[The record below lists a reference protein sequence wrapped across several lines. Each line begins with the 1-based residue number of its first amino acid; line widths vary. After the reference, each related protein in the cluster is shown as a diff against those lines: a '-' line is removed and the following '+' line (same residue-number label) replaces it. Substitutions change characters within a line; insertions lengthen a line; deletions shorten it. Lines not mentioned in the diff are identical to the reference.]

1 MSGLQNKDIT
11 ESQKEQDENVPEE
24 EKEKLI
30 NIDYKTTISL
40 TNRINNTIALV
51 QRVESVKQDYDQK
64 QAGNQIL
71 QTYINNLMTSNVL
84 SSAGAG
90 AVSGGIGKKD
100 G

>member
-1 MSGLQNKDIT
+1 MSGLQNEIT
-11 ESQKEQDENVPEE
+11 ESQKQQDENVSEE

-30 NIDYKTTISL
+30 NKVVEL
-40 TNRINNTIALV
+40 QEGLKALGE
-51 QRVESVKQDYDQK
+51 RVESVKQDYDQK

-71 QTYINNLMTSNVL
+71 QTYINNLMSSNVL
-84 SSAGAG
+84 SSAGAGAGAG